1 MYNFSLFMLTFPF
14 RLTSSDDVSD
24 LPANRV
30 YGAISD
36 NQRTVPVTSR

>member
-1 MYNFSLFMLTFPF
+1 MVNKTVSF
-14 RLTSSDDVSD
+14 RLMPSSDDVSD

-36 NQRTVPVTSR
+36 TQRTVPVTSR